1 MPLSHTDGADAM
13 GCYGNVL
20 TSLDELCSG
29 RQFCSVPVQHFETIV
44 RGCLPVDRYKFLQ
57 ADYICVNSE

>member
-1 MPLSHTDGADAM
+1 M